1 MPGKHGN
8 DATETKRPLLDARN
22 YTPLD
27 ETSIRYDGWRIV
39 VVCFLLA
46 TFGWGLGFYG
56 QSVYVAELQR
66 LHGWPASLISSGTTF
81 FYLFGAA
88 LVAFVSEAIK
98 AFGPRNCMIAGICTM
113 AAAAISI
120 GQVREPW
127 QLYLANAVLAFGWA
141 GTSLGIITNTLG
153 LWFDKKRG
161 MAISLALN
169 GASFG
174 GIAGVPLLV
183 MAIGHFG
190 FSGAMTAS
198 AVVMVVVMVPV
209 ILLSVGRP
217 PVHASAGDVEAADA
231 PSPTQIRARAFRDI
245 GFLSVSA
252 AFALVLFAQVGFIV
266 HLISFLDSV
275 IGRQQAAIAMA
286 LLTAMAVVGRVLFSF
301 VIDRMNQRL
310 ASALSFVSQAIALLI
325 VINVHHDYALIAAC
339 ALFGFS
345 VGNLITLPALIV
357 QREFDPRSFGV
368 LVSLITAI
376 NQITYAFGPG
386 VVGLLRDLSGSYTL
400 PFYGCIAVE
409 LTAAVLIM
417 IRGRGRKSV
426 ARRSAAISR
435 DRAFDATP
443 ASGLRIGSS
452 CASRLL
458 TMRSYAL
465 PLPQQLLQIQPF
477 REHRQRS
484 IRRARPFF
492 LRPVAVELDAVLV
505 GIAQIQRLADAVVA
519 GAVELDAG
527 LDHAIQR
534 IRQRRARGI
543 ENGGVKQPGG
553 AWRRRMAAL
562 AFPGVEADVMVIAAG
577 RNERRTGAHPLHHLE
592 AEHAAIEPQRAFEIG
607 DLEMDMPDA
616 GAGND
621 GWVLGHVVSLRN
633 LTSPR
638 MLRRRTLR
646 DAC

>member
-1 MPGKHGN
+1 VPGKFGN
-8 DATETKRPLLDARN
+8 DNTVTKRDILDARN
-22 YTPLD
+22 YIPQD

-39 VVCFLLA
+39 AVCFLLA
-46 TFGWGLGFYG
+46 TFGWAFGFYG

-66 LHGWPASLISSGTTF
+66 LRGWPASLISSGTTF
-81 FYLFGAA
+81 FYLSGAA

-98 AFGPRNCMIAGICTM
+98 GFGPRNCMIAGICTM
-113 AAAAISI
+113 AVAAISI

-141 GTSLGIITNTLG
+141 GTSLGMITNTLG

-174 GIAGVPLLV
+174 GIIGVPLLV
-183 MAIGHFG
+183 AAIGHFG
-190 FSGAMTAS
+190 FSGGMTAA

-217 PVHASAGDVEAADA
+217 PVHASASAVEAADA

-275 IGRQQAAIAMA
+275 VGRQQAAMA
-286 LLTAMAVVGRVLFSF
+286 VAVLTAMAVVGRVLFSF

-310 ASALSFVSQAIALLI
+310 ASSLSFVSQAIALVI

-386 VVGLLRDLSGSYTL
+386 VVGLLRDLSGSYAL

-417 IRGRGRKSV
+417 IRGRAKS
-426 ARRSAAISR
+426 
-435 DRAFDATP
+435 
-443 ASGLRIGSS
+443 SS
-452 CASRLL
+452 
-458 TMRSYAL
+458 
-465 PLPQQLLQIQPF
+465 
-477 REHRQRS
+477 
-484 IRRARPFF
+484 
-492 LRPVAVELDAVLV
+492 
-505 GIAQIQRLADAVVA
+505 
-519 GAVELDAG
+519 
-527 LDHAIQR
+527 
-534 IRQRRARGI
+534 
-543 ENGGVKQPGG
+543 
-553 AWRRRMAAL
+553 
-562 AFPGVEADVMVIAAG
+562 
-577 RNERRTGAHPLHHLE
+577 
-592 AEHAAIEPQRAFEIG
+592 
-607 DLEMDMPDA
+607 
-616 GAGND
+616 
-621 GWVLGHVVSLRN
+621 
-633 LTSPR
+633 
-638 MLRRRTLR
+638 
-646 DAC
+646 